1 VPAVKNRD
9 NTEKKSIFTQL
20 WKSVFRN
27 KRKDF
32 STDEDT
38 IPLKTQGP
46 VDGDKDETKPLTSIT
61 ASLFNQE
68 IQFPTDINP
77 THLIASCAQSV
88 GRKRAQNED
97 SMFCLSTIMS
107 SNGEVE
113 PFGLYIVAD
122 GMGGHQHGE
131 IASEIATRTMAEHV
145 IRKLITNLI
154 CPDPQPPEESI
165 QEIMKSGIEKAH
177 ENILEKALGGG
188 TTLTSVTLFSNQMTI
203 AHVGDS
209 RIYSIN
215 QNGKIS
221 PLTRD
226 HSLVKRL
233 EELGQLTTEEAA
245 IDPRRN
251 VLYHA
256 LGQEVQLEPEIISS
270 PIPNSGYLIVCS
282 DGLWGVI
289 SEKKIIEIVKTSKT
303 ISKASQALVNAAN
316 EAGGPDNITVILV
329 KLPFNE
335 NE

>member
-1 VPAVKNRD
+1 VPAVNDQDK
-9 NTEKKSIFTQL
+9 TKKKSIFTQF
-20 WKSVFRN
+20 WDTITRK
-27 KRKDF
+27 KRKGF
-32 STDEDT
+32 SPDEDT
-38 IPLKTQGP
+38 IPLKPQESF
-46 VDGDKDETKPLTSIT
+46 DGDKDETKPLTTVT
-61 ASLFNQE
+61 ASLINQE
-68 IQFPTDINP
+68 IPFPSDVHP
-77 THLIASCAQSV
+77 SHLIAGCAQSV
-88 GRKRAQNED
+88 GRKRVQNED

-154 CPDPQPPEESI
+154 GPEPQPPDESI

-177 ENILEKALGGG
+177 ENIQERASGGG
-188 TTLTSVTLFSNQMTI
+188 TTLTSVTLFSKQMTI

-215 QNGKIS
+215 QNGRIT

-256 LGQEVQLEPEIISS
+256 LGQEAQLEPEIISS
-270 PIPNSGYLIVCS
+270 PIPESGYIIVCS

-289 SEKKIIEIVKTSKT
+289 PEKKIVEIIRNSSTVNN
-303 ISKASQALVNAAN
+303 ASQALVSAAN

-329 KLPFNE
+329 KLPINE
-335 NE
+335 YE